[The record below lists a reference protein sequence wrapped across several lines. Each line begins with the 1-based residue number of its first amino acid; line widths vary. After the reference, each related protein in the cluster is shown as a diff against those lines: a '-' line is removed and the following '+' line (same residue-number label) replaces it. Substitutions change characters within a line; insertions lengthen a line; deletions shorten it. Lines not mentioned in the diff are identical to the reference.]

1 MGIGTTTPGTTLSLG
16 DTGANTI
23 NISNTSTSTFGTG
36 INLTSGCFAV
46 NGVCVGG
53 GSSGPSASST
63 LLADSNNWT
72 GANNNFANSVKI
84 GTGNA
89 LTNSPFHVGGSTNG
103 YFQANIQN
111 LSNGGSASSDWV
123 ATNDIGN
130 DTTYYVNM
138 GINSSGYND
147 PAYSITDANDAYLYA
162 QSESLAIGT
171 ATSSPLGVLK
181 FHTGGTLASNE
192 RMRITAGGLI
202 GVGTTTPWALFS
214 LAATSTNAG
223 NIPLFAVSTSTQ
235 TSTSTAFVI
244 TSLGKVG
251 IGTTTPYNQLSV
263 SGGVS
268 AGYFNADNT
277 NATST
282 FAGGV
287 SIGSGAGDS
296 VFQFTNDINAWSMG
310 YLSSDKTF
318 RIASSTELTTN
329 VGIALIK
336 GTDIKVAIGKATASD
351 VLDVNGDVRLGTGT
365 TGCLKDADGTTL
377 TGTCSSDENLKTNI
391 QELPRA
397 LDKIA
402 LLTPSTFNWRSEQFP
417 EMNLGTSTQIGV
429 IAQNVESVF
438 PELVSVD
445 SAGFKQVNYAALPI
459 ITLKAVKDISSILDL
474 NRAPSTTPSLSIDQ
488 YGNVGIGTSTPGY
501 KLQVMGDVA
510 AQSFVNVS
518 TRDAKKDISYLASS
532 DKLSILDSLRGINIA
547 SYHYNN
553 EASSS
558 ALHLGL
564 IAEEAPTEVLAQ
576 GGKGVDMYK
585 FSSYIL
591 GGVQAL
597 DQKVTGLGTKGDMLQ
612 SRIDEATSKL
622 DKLTVS
628 TSTTPASEASSTL
641 AGGPTLF
648 DLMDKVTEHETKI
661 AAIQMNINSIQ
672 STLGDLASTTA
683 NLTAVTA
690 NLSAAAAV
698 LAQASSS
705 IQFSASTTEALASS
719 TSAELASSTS
729 FIGKIAEAV
738 KGMME
743 SAGGWV
749 MEKFTARVAYID
761 RVEAKTVAISQGM
774 EITDQ
779 ATGQIYCV
787 TIKNGDWNK
796 VQGACGVE
804 VRPQTPAEVSP
815 QNTATST
822 EATPQTGTST
832 PATPEVSPQNSNPA
846 PVSETSSSTDTTV
859 VPASSP
865 ETVPVIAPTESSSPA
880 LAPEVTSSQ
889 APAPAPEVTP

>member
-1 MGIGTTTPGTTLSLG
+1 
-16 DTGANTI
+16 
-23 NISNTSTSTFGTG
+23 
-36 INLTSGCFAV
+36 
-46 NGVCVGG
+46 
-53 GSSGPSASST
+53 
-63 LLADSNNWT
+63 
-72 GANNNFANSVKI
+72 
-84 GTGNA
+84 
-89 LTNSPFHVGGSTNG
+89 
-103 YFQANIQN
+103 
-111 LSNGGSASSDWV
+111 
-123 ATNDIGN
+123 
-130 DTTYYVNM
+130 
-138 GINSSGYND
+138 
-147 PAYSITDANDAYLYA
+147 
-162 QSESLAIGT
+162 
-171 ATSSPLGVLK
+171 
-181 FHTGGTLASNE
+181 
-192 RMRITAGGLI
+192 
-202 GVGTTTPWALFS
+202 
-214 LAATSTNAG
+214 
-223 NIPLFAVSTSTQ
+223 
-235 TSTSTAFVI
+235 
-244 TSLGKVG
+244 
-251 IGTTTPYNQLSV
+251 
-263 SGGVS
+263 
-268 AGYFNADNT
+268 
-277 NATST
+277 
-282 FAGGV
+282 
-287 SIGSGAGDS
+287 
-296 VFQFTNDINAWSMG
+296 
-310 YLSSDKTF
+310 
-318 RIASSTELTTN
+318 
-329 VGIALIK
+329 
-336 GTDIKVAIGKATASD
+336 
-351 VLDVNGDVRLGTGT
+351 
-365 TGCLKDADGTTL
+365 
-377 TGTCSSDENLKTNI
+377 
-391 QELPRA
+391 
-397 LDKIA
+397 
-402 LLTPSTFNWRSEQFP
+402 
-417 EMNLGTSTQIGV
+417 
-429 IAQNVESVF
+429 
-438 PELVSVD
+438 
-445 SAGFKQVNYAALPI
+445 
-459 ITLKAVKDISSILDL
+459 
-474 NRAPSTTPSLSIDQ
+474 
-488 YGNVGIGTSTPGY
+488 
-501 KLQVMGDVA
+501 
-510 AQSFVNVS
+510 
-518 TRDAKKDISYLASS
+518 
-532 DKLSILDSLRGINIA
+532 
-547 SYHYNN
+547 
-553 EASSS
+553 
-558 ALHLGL
+558 
-564 IAEEAPTEVLAQ
+564 
-576 GGKGVDMYK
+576 MYK